1 MSDKRIDQPDMS
13 APVDFGVKFAGSR
26 LFTQIFQDG
35 MGLVEE
41 TAAYLDGQGRKD
53 AKRLDRHAAIAYA
66 TESMR
71 LTTRLMQL
79 ASWLLLQR
87 AVGEGEMTAEEAQK
101 EKHRAN
107 LGDVSHT
114 ISERA
119 KRVLPDELMGLID
132 RSIRLYERVIKLDE
146 MLNDPASREAPAQNP
161 LSDQLDLLQAAF
173 PQKTADRAG

>member
-1 MSDKRIDQPDMS
+1 MSERSNRQPEAS
-13 APVDFGVKFAGSR
+13 APVEFGVRFAGSK

-41 TAAYLDGQGRKD
+41 TAAYLDGEGRTD
-53 AKRLDRHAAIAYA
+53 AKSLDRHAAIAYA

-87 AVGEGEMTAEEAQK
+87 AVGEGEMTPEEALK

-114 ISERA
+114 VSERSR
-119 KRVLPDELMGLID
+119 KILPDQLMDLIN
-132 RSIRLYERVIKLDE
+132 RSIRLYERIVKLDE
-146 MLNDPASREAPAQNP
+146 MLHEPAASRKAAANP
-161 LSDQLDLLQAAF
+161 LADQLSMLQAAF
-173 PQKTADRAG
+173 PQNTKR